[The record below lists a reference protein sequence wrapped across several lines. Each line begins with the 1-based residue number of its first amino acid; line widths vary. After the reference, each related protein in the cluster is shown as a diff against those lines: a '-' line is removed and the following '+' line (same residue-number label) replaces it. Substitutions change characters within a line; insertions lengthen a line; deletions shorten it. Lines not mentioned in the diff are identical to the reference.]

1 MKTMEF
7 LTHQV
12 MPSLPALKY
21 QLPNS
26 SPSMSP
32 APHSST
38 SPFGAGTPFEKMAKN
53 VDFSLECSDPR
64 DVINHYLRV
73 KVLTTMTRLLNHI
86 EQEHIERTNIQ
97 KKTSASSSKSAQK
110 NWPALGPTSAQQ
122 NKEFS
127 IVEYS
132 YDAKEEAELQNI
144 LTTVIESLYDYDD
157 FVLTEVTRLL
167 ALLEQ
172 WYKARDQIQT
182 SFVYHFDEKT
192 TTKNVVNNNNQSCI
206 ETELTHNHH
215 QHHRKIRWADEEGYE
230 LTLVKE
236 FGHFH

>member
-12 MPSLPALKY
+12 VPALPTLKY

-26 SPSMSP
+26 PS
-32 APHSST
+32 PHSPG
-38 SPFGAGTPFEKMAKN
+38 PFGATPFEKLTKN

-97 KKTSASSSKSAQK
+97 KKTTSSSAQGQTKSAHG
-110 NWPALGPTSAQQ
+110 PAQ
-122 NKEFS
+122 KEFS
-127 IVEYS
+127 IVEYN

-192 TTKNVVNNNNQSCI
+192 TSKNVNNNNNQSCI

>member
-12 MPSLPALKY
+12 MPSLPTLTY

-32 APHSST
+32 ATHSST

-110 NWPALGPTSAQQ
+110 NGPASAQQ

-172 WYKARDQIQT
+172 W
-182 SFVYHFDEKT
+182 V
-192 TTKNVVNNNNQSCI
+192 
-206 ETELTHNHH
+206 
-215 QHHRKIRWADEEGYE
+215 
-230 LTLVKE
+230 
-236 FGHFH
+236 

>member
-1 MKTMEF
+1 MYSSEYYDD
-7 LTHQV
+7 
-12 MPSLPALKY
+12 Y
-21 QLPNS
+21 QCKGKEILMWNRGWNYS
-26 SPSMSP
+26 
-32 APHSST
+32 
-38 SPFGAGTPFEKMAKN
+38 
-53 VDFSLECSDPR
+53 
-64 DVINHYLRV
+64 I
-73 KVLTTMTRLLNHI
+73 
-86 EQEHIERTNIQ
+86 
-97 KKTSASSSKSAQK
+97 
-110 NWPALGPTSAQQ
+110 Q

-192 TTKNVVNNNNQSCI
+192 TSKNVNNNNNQSCI

-236 FGHFH
+236 FGHFHWKKAK

>member
-12 MPSLPALKY
+12 STALPTLKY
-21 QLPNS
+21 PKLPN
-26 SPSMSP
+26 SPSMSQ
-32 APHSST
+32 HSSS
-38 SPFGAGTPFEKMAKN
+38 SPPVQDVSYGLGTFEKMAKN

-97 KKTSASSSKSAQK
+97 KKTSSPSSAQGQTKSAQK
-110 NWPALGPTSAQQ
+110 NGPAQ

-127 IVEYS
+127 IVDYS

-144 LTTVIESLYDYDD
+144 LTTVIGKKHALKKYDQ
-157 FVLTEVTRLL
+157 L
-167 ALLEQ
+167 
-172 WYKARDQIQT
+172 
-182 SFVYHFDEKT
+182 
-192 TTKNVVNNNNQSCI
+192 
-206 ETELTHNHH
+206 
-215 QHHRKIRWADEEGYE
+215 
-230 LTLVKE
+230 
-236 FGHFH
+236 